1 MAGKELDS
9 NFYIF
14 LPKVLTTDPVAD
26 VEHGSRNS
34 CYAGERLCFFLIAQ
48 FRGNKREDANFEN
61 WQKRLLRLCTSVS
74 VSSIELMTR
83 KDDAHAGG
91 FITCWPV
98 GSSKMEGEDV
108 DLRKKIEPRITHRG
122 DIIYPLDVRLNSL
135 PALTRRMRLSVN
147 VWTPELHVFHET
159 ENRTDI
165 DFRHY
170 LVDHDPDDLIEESKN
185 AWRCIVNA
193 TLPVI
198 TPPTLRCKYFQVAGK
213 HFLCIEVINILGKS
227 VTLNEVDVRTSYD
240 VDIENGKN
248 MIHYFSHPKQD
259 FKPRFSCLDVFPVT
273 TSGNKASTFPVLLRP
288 WEHYAFLFRIIY
300 HENQMA
306 LNKQLEVVLKGSIKW
321 DVETLKECFQTIN
334 TSYSLPVFI
343 VRRSSVSVRASCQS
357 SVGKGKRFQVKYTV
371 TNTERDDGNVSL
383 VWSPVN
389 NASLKTLRNA
399 PIMHSLVCLQPKV
412 KIGCCPSGS
421 SLTVNVEFLAVQE
434 GLHEVGKFMKCKW
447 HGESDQE
454 DFSGSR
460 SERQNTSPSG
470 FTTVSHSCQ
479 IFVTGIS

>member
-1 MAGKELDS
+1 MANKELDT

-34 CYAGERLCFFLIAQ
+34 CYVGERLCFFLIAQ
-48 FRGNKREDANFEN
+48 FRGKNREDATFEA

-74 VSSIELMTR
+74 VNSIDVLTR

-98 GSSKMEGEDV
+98 SSSKVEGKDA
-108 DLRKKIEPRITHRG
+108 DFRKKIEPKITHRG
-122 DIIYPLDVRLNSL
+122 DIIYPLDVTLDSL
-135 PALTRRMRLSVN
+135 AALTRRMRLSVN
-147 VWTPELHVFHET
+147 VWTPELNVFHET
-159 ENRTDI
+159 EKSTNI
-165 DFRHY
+165 DFRQY

-193 TLPVI
+193 TLPVN
-198 TPPTLRCKYFQVAGK
+198 TPPNLRCKHFQVAGK
-213 HFLCIEVINILGKS
+213 HFLCIEVINILGKT
-227 VTLNEVDVRTSYD
+227 VTLNHVGVRTSYD
-240 VDIENGKN
+240 VGLENGKKI
-248 MIHYFSHPKQD
+248 IHHCNSSKQD
-259 FKPRFSCLDVFPVT
+259 FKPRFSCLDVFPVP
-273 TSGNKASTFPVLLRP
+273 TSGNKPSTFPVILRP

-306 LNKQLEVVLKGSIKW
+306 LNKQLEVALKGSLSW
-321 DVETLKECFQTIN
+321 DVETLKDSFQTIN
-334 TSYSLPVFI
+334 TTYSLPVFI

-389 NASLKTLRNA
+389 NASLKTLGNT
-399 PIMHSLVCLQPKV
+399 PIVHSLVCLQPKV
-412 KIGCCPSGS
+412 KIGCCPPGS

-434 GLHEVGKFMKCKW
+434 GLHEVGKFMKCNW

-454 DFSGSR
+454 DFLRRR
-460 SERQNTSPSG
+460 SERQNTSSSE

-479 IFVTGIS
+479 IFVTGII